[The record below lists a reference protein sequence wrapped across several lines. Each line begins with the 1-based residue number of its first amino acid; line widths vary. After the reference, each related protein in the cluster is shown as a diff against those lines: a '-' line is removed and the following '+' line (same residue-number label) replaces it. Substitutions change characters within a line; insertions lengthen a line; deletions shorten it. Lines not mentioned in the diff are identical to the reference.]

1 MAFLGLDLG
10 TTGVRALLID
20 DSGAL
25 LGAATAEHPLHSPAP
40 GWMEQNP
47 DDWWRATGQ
56 AVRAA
61 LRDARLAGDAVRAIA
76 VSGQMHGAT
85 LVDASGAVVRP
96 CILWNDQR
104 SAAQCAEIMVRVGL
118 ERMLSITGNVA
129 LAGFTAPKLLW
140 VREHEPEHW
149 ARVAHVLLPRDYLNF
164 RLTGVPASEP
174 SDAAGTLLFDVRA
187 RRWSAEI
194 LHDLDLDQELLPPI
208 VPSAEV
214 MGHLTAEAAG
224 VLGLP
229 EGVPVMGGGADNA
242 CAAAGNGVLEP
253 GQVLCS
259 VGTSGTVVAPV
270 GLEVPTPGYNV
281 HLFSHVSPRVNY
293 LMGVVLSA
301 GGALR
306 WFRDT
311 CAPELMAAARTGGP
325 DPYEVLTAEAAATPP
340 GAEGLLFLPY
350 LTGERTP
357 HGSAEARGVFFGLSP
372 RHDRGHLTRAVIE
385 GVSFALGQSLTLLRG
400 AGVDAEEVRL
410 TGGGARSPFW
420 RQVLADV
427 FECPLV
433 IQAHD
438 EGPAY
443 GAALLAAVGAGAFPD
458 IETAGRLARPSGR
471 VEPDPKAAAGY
482 RRLAALYADLYRAVE
497 PLYSRLVTDESTIG
511 SGSAG

>member
-20 DSGAL
+20 DAGAL
-25 LGAATAEHPLHSPAP
+25 LGSATAEHPLHSPAP
-40 GWMEQNP
+40 GWMEQDP
-47 DDWWRATGQ
+47 ADWWRATGL

-61 LRDARLAGDAVRAIA
+61 LVEARLSADAVQAVA
-76 VSGQMHGAT
+76 VSGQMHGAV
-85 LVDASGAVVRP
+85 LLDASGGVVRP

-104 SAAQCAEIMVRVGL
+104 SVAQCDEIMQRVGVD
-118 ERMLSITGNVA
+118 RMLAITGNVA

-140 VREHEPEHW
+140 VREHEAERW
-149 ARVAHVLLPRDYLNF
+149 TRVAHVLLPRDYLNY
-164 RLTGVPASEP
+164 RLTGVLASEP

-187 RRWSAEI
+187 RRWSAEV
-194 LHDLDLDQELLPPI
+194 LRDVELDPALLSPI
-208 VPSAEV
+208 VPSAGVVGEIQ
-214 MGHLTAEAAG
+214 AEAAEA
-224 VLGLP
+224 LGLRT
-229 EGVPVMGGGADNA
+229 GTPVMGGGADNA

-270 GLEVPTPGYNV
+270 GLEVGTPGHNV

-306 WFRDT
+306 WFRNT
-311 CAPELMAAARTGGP
+311 CAPELVAAALAGGP
-325 DPYEVLTAEAAATPP
+325 DPYDVLTAEAAVTPP

-357 HGSAEARGVFFGLSP
+357 HGSAAARGVFFGLSP
-372 RHDRGHLTRAVIE
+372 RHGRGHLTRAVIE
-385 GVSFALGQSLTLLRG
+385 GVSFALGQSLNLLRG
-400 AGVDAEEVRL
+400 AGVNAEVVRL

-427 FECPLV
+427 FECPVV

-458 IETAGRLARPSGR
+458 IETAGRLAEPSSR
-471 VEPDPKAAAGY
+471 VEPNPRNYAVY
-482 RRLAALYADLYRAVE
+482 RRSAELYADLYTTIE
-497 PLYSRLVTDESTIG
+497 PLYPRL
-511 SGSAG
+511 AG

>member
-1 MAFLGLDLG
+1 VAFLGLDLG

-20 DSGAL
+20 DAGAL
-25 LGAATAEHPLHSPAP
+25 LGSATAEHPLHSPAP
-40 GWMEQNP
+40 GWMEQDP
-47 DDWWRATGQ
+47 ADWWRATGL

-61 LRDARLAGDAVRAIA
+61 LAEAGLSADAVQAVA
-76 VSGQMHGAT
+76 VSGQMHGAV
-85 LVDASGAVVRP
+85 LLDGSGNVVRP

-104 SAAQCAEIMVRVGL
+104 SVAQCDEIMGRVGL
-118 ERMLSITGNVA
+118 ERMLAITGNVA

-140 VREHEPEHW
+140 VREHEAERW
-149 ARVAHVLLPRDYLNF
+149 ARVAHVLLPRDYLNY
-164 RLTGVPASEP
+164 RLTGVLASEP

-187 RRWSAEI
+187 RCWSAEI
-194 LHDLDLDQELLPPI
+194 VHDLELDPALLSPI
-208 VPSAEV
+208 VPAAEV
-214 MGHLTAEAAG
+214 VGRIQAEAAEA
-224 VLGLP
+224 LGLRA
-229 EGVPVMGGGADNA
+229 GTPVMGGGADNA

-270 GLEVPTPGYNV
+270 GLEVGTPGHNV

-311 CAPELMAAARTGGP
+311 CAPELVTAARAGGP
-325 DPYEVLTAEAAATPP
+325 DPYDVLTAEAAVTPP

-357 HGSAEARGVFFGLSP
+357 HGSAVARGVFFGLSP
-372 RHDRGHLTRAVIE
+372 RHGRGHLTRAVIE
-385 GVSFALGQSLTLLRG
+385 GVSFALGQSLNLLRG
-400 AGVDAEEVRL
+400 AGVQAEVVRL
-410 TGGGARSPFW
+410 TGGGARSPLW
-420 RQVLADV
+420 RQILADV
-427 FECPLV
+427 FECPVV

-443 GAALLAAVGAGAFPD
+443 GAALLAAVGAGAFPN
-458 IETAGRLARPSGR
+458 IETAGRLAQPSDR
-471 VEPDPKAAAGY
+471 VEPNPETSKIY
-482 RRLAALYADLYRAVE
+482 RRSAALYADLYQSVE
-497 PLYSRLVTDESTIG
+497 PLFKRPVAEIKNGAATD
-511 SGSAG
+511 